1 MKKKYNKFVETQELH
16 DRIGSEKSYENY
28 VGNGDEQAQA
38 NPDCL
43 PEQSSGPS
51 SPQQL
56 MGEAIGHLQGRQ
68 KEVYLLVMREDKS
81 LAETAEIL
89 QISKGT
95 VQTYID
101 RAVAFITQYC
111 EQALKRGRV

>member
-16 DRIGSEKSYENY
+16 DRSGNEKAYENY
-28 VGNGDEQAQA
+28 VGNGDESILA
-38 NPDCL
+38 NPDQL

-51 SPQQL
+51 SPQRL
-56 MGEAIGHLQGRQ
+56 MGEAITHLQGRQ

-81 LAETAEIL
+81 LGEAAEIL

-95 VQTYID
+95 VQTYLD
-101 RAVAFITQYC
+101 RAIAFITQYC
-111 EQALKRGRV
+111 KQAVEQGRV